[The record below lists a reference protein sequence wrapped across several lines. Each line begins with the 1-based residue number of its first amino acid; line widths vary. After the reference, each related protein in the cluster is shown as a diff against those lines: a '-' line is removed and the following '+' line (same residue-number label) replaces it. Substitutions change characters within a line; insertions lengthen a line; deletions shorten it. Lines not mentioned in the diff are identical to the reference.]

1 MKALIATIIGAT
13 IGTAAAHATH
23 PVVIRQSYQYQ
34 VPAAYYVPVTV
45 PQYSVGSNQQI
56 DLTPLIEELKLLRLT
71 VQQLK
76 AGGDLGGELPPEPE
90 YVGLVRQNC
99 AKCHGTNPQGNKLSF
114 FDSTGRLKEPTPEV
128 LGSIIA
134 QVSSGAMPKGGTMAP
149 ADRLKLIAG
158 FTTSE
163 PTKGKTP

>member
-1 MKALIATIIGAT
+1 VKALIATIVGAT
-13 IGTAAAHATH
+13 IGASVGAATH
-23 PVVIRQSYQYQ
+23 PVIVRHRQVEFVPYAQY
-34 VPAAYYVPVTV
+34 VYPSLPA
-45 PQYSVGSNQQI
+45 YSVGMQ
-56 DLTPLIEELKLLRLT
+56 
-71 VQQLK
+71 QQL
-76 AGGDLGGELPPEPE
+76 ANPEVLERIARALERIADRGGNGELGELPPEPE
-90 YVGLVRQNC
+90 YVGLVRTNC
-99 AKCHGTNPQGNKLSF
+99 ASCHGVTPKGNKLSF

-134 QVSSGAMPKGGTMAP
+134 QVSSGTMPKGGTMAP